1 MGFFDGLLERT
12 QNPLFLGGINLM
24 MGAGPQGMMQGM
36 AMGSDMQERAR
47 KRAQEEQRNKA
58 MQGALGGLQ
67 LNPQEQQFLAASP
80 EAGTE
85 LLQRLLMERNDPM
98 SGIKRK
104 TAEANLQQ
112 TQLENSLFPLKS
124 QQIESQIA
132 QARRGGES
140 PSNVREWQYFN
151 NLPQEQKAEYMR
163 LRRAQPYYDTGT
175 EFVQPNPVDPTAQGR
190 IIPKDIAGA
199 EAQKIIGKETGERQM
214 AFPKAAASLES
225 ANAKTAIVMN
235 KISQVRPLVSGW
247 SVGPGSLLSQLP
259 GSQARDL
266 KAGVDT
272 ILANLGFEE
281 LQDMRNNSP
290 TGGALG
296 AIAVQELQMLQATKT
311 SLDQAQTVGQF
322 NKALNDLE
330 KIMAGASER
339 RKNAFDATYRPQSQ
353 AQGGAIGQAPQSSM
367 PPQIKSPAEYQSL
380 PPGTRY
386 VAPDGQVRIKQ

>member
-12 QNPLFLGGINLM
+12 QNPLFLGGVNLM

-132 QARRGGES
+132 QNRAQMEQGRNGKYGLQPVYGVDADGNPIIMQLGPSGEAIQTKLPGGARVDLGMKSREQAIGTASGKVQGEA
-140 PSNVREWQYFN
+140 RL
-151 NLPQEQKAEYMR
+151 NLPGVEYNSRKITELIDGVLKDPYLGNMTGPVVGRLPNLSGNANRVQSKIDQIQGKTFLQAYESLKGSGQITEIEGAKAESSLQRLQNTRVGTEDYVSALQEFKQDISDLAQIARQKAGGGY
-163 LRRAQPYYDTGT
+163 QPRQQLAPQQPDTG
-175 EFVQPNPVDPTAQGR
+175 
-190 IIPKDIAGA
+190 
-199 EAQKIIGKETGERQM
+199 
-214 AFPKAAASLES
+214 
-225 ANAKTAIVMN
+225 
-235 KISQVRPLVSGW
+235 GW
-247 SVGPGSLLSQLP
+247 S
-259 GSQARDL
+259 
-266 KAGVDT
+266 
-272 ILANLGFEE
+272 I
-281 LQDMRNNSP
+281 
-290 TGGALG
+290 
-296 AIAVQELQMLQATKT
+296 
-311 SLDQAQTVGQF
+311 
-322 NKALNDLE
+322 
-330 KIMAGASER
+330 R
-339 RKNAFDATYRPQSQ
+339 RID
-353 AQGGAIGQAPQSSM
+353 
-367 PPQIKSPAEYQSL
+367 
-380 PPGTRY
+380 
-386 VAPDGQVRIKQ
+386 